1 MIFKAVRFDELTDD
15 IKWSD
20 GDFRNQEG
28 KQEEKPMLKESDTVR
43 LKNMEL
49 KSPVIN
55 ADRGAQWTVKTQI
68 KG

>member
-1 MIFKAVRFDELTDD
+1 
-15 IKWSD
+15 
-20 GDFRNQEG
+20 
-28 KQEEKPMLKESDTVR
+28 MLKESDTVR

>member
-1 MIFKAVRFDELTDD
+1 MSSLMTL
-15 IKWSD
+15 SGPD

-28 KQEEKPMLKESDTVR
+28 KQEEKPMLKESDTAR

-55 ADRGAQWTVKTQI
+55 FQDRGVQWTVKTQV

>member
-1 MIFKAVRFDELTDD
+1 
-15 IKWSD
+15 
-20 GDFRNQEG
+20 
-28 KQEEKPMLKESDTVR
+28 MLKESDTVR

-55 ADRGAQWTVKTQI
+55 ADRGAQRTVKTQI